1 MVVWVGMKLAGVVLI
16 SATTLAH
23 ATTFD
28 EYAAKQPPRPASQL
42 FEASCEMKID
52 LRGAVAS
59 VEVRQRIANA
69 GPVALAARHE
79 FTLPRGA
86 IVTGFRAKGQGAVEQ
101 ALAVP
106 ADFATTKPGASDVL
120 GTDPALLVARARD
133 SYEITIQPIE
143 PAGDITLTT
152 TYVVVA
158 DVQLGSLHLELPS
171 RSSPG
176 KLAACKGTLRAAAG
190 PGAKV
195 KKIRI
200 GGVEA
205 GARGTAPF
213 VVDANA
219 VALDVELEVLGRDPI
234 VWTQTQA
241 LADGWHASLVTV
253 LAPRIAPVQAKRV
266 VFLVDLS
273 RSMDLVGRQNIIKV
287 IRAVGNALPAGA
299 EVEAIAYARTAQR
312 VFGEFRTALPGN
324 MAVLEGALLRHPST
338 NGSDVVAAYQLA
350 KQALANTRGASMLV
364 TITDGVTADLAS
376 GALVNALA
384 VPSATVDVHT
394 IVLDPATTRSP
405 GADALRAPVATLGG
419 AYVEVAVD
427 ELDRALAAID
437 QWLRPSARDLSL
449 GGPTIPQ
456 EVHSGGGFT
465 QAFVHKGS
473 ARFLLT
479 GRTERAFRVAARPA
493 PAVPI
498 GALVL
503 ATADT
508 DEIDPQILVRAG
520 AAFPFADESRAFAV
534 LTQQGRIA
542 KDRRAMVRGGGRY
555 ERVVA
560 IPDPDS
566 TATPRTAPRVL
577 TASAI
582 ARDTL
587 ERMFREQL
595 QPKAYACYQRA
606 LGQNP
611 KLAGTARFRFRMG
624 RGEIT
629 DVQLAGLNDAALDA
643 CLLDAAYLLAP
654 PFPDFTLNAD
664 DQTIANYP
672 LAFSRRADQPYVVLG
687 DADSSSPID
696 IDAVQG
702 GVPGRPV
709 KVDAKNPLGGMR
721 APKSP

>member
-1 MVVWVGMKLAGVVLI
+1 MRLAAVVLV
-16 SATTLAH
+16 SSGTLTYAN
-23 ATTFD
+23 TFD
-28 EYAAKQPPRPASQL
+28 EYAAKQPPRPATQL
-42 FEASCEMKID
+42 FEASCEMHVD

-59 VEVRQRIANA
+59 VELKQRIVNP
-69 GPVALAARHE
+69 GPGALAARHE

-86 IVTGFRAKGQGAVEQ
+86 IVTGFRARSEQ

-106 ADFATTKPGASDVL
+106 AGFTSTKVGAPEVL
-120 GTDPALLVARARD
+120 GTDPAVLVARDRD
-133 SYEITIQPIE
+133 SYEITLQPIE
-143 PAGDITLTT
+143 PDRDITLTT
-152 TYVVVA
+152 QYVVVA
-158 DVQLGSLHLELPS
+158 DAQLGTLHLELPS
-171 RSSPG
+171 RSAPG
-176 KLAACKGTLRAAAG
+176 KLTACKGTLRAAAG
-190 PGAKV
+190 AGAKV
-195 KKIRI
+195 KRIRV
-200 GGVEA
+200 GGVET
-205 GARGTAPF
+205 GARGAASF

-219 VALDVELEVLGRDPI
+219 VALDVELEVAGRDPI
-234 VWTQTQA
+234 VWTQTQP
-241 LADGWHASLVTV
+241 LGDGWHASLVTV

-273 RSMDLVGRQNIIKV
+273 RSMDLVGRQNVIKV
-287 IRAVGNALPAGA
+287 IRAVGNALPAGT

-312 VFGEFRTALPGN
+312 VYGEFRSASPGN
-324 MAVLEGALLRHPST
+324 MAVLEGALLRHSST
-338 NGSDVVAAYQLA
+338 NGSDVVAAYGLA
-350 KQALANTRGASMLV
+350 KQALANTRGAAMLV
-364 TITDGVTADLAS
+364 TITDGVTPELAS
-376 GALVNALA
+376 GALVTALDLK
-384 VPSATVDVHT
+384 STTVDVHT
-394 IVLDPATTRSP
+394 IVLDPARTRAPS
-405 GADALRAPVATLGG
+405 ADVLRAPVATLGG

-427 ELDRALAAID
+427 DLDRALAAID
-437 QWLRPSARDLSL
+437 EWLRPSARDLSL

-473 ARFLLT
+473 TRFMLT
-479 GRTERAFRVAARPA
+479 GRTERPFRVTARPG
-493 PAVPI
+493 PKVPVA
-498 GALVL
+498 ALVL

-508 DEIDPQILVRAG
+508 DDIDPSVLARAG
-520 AAFPFADESRAFAV
+520 AAFPSADESRAFAV
-534 LTQQGRIA
+534 LSPQGRIA
-542 KDRRAMVRGGGRY
+542 KSRRAMVEGGGRY

-566 TATPRTAPRVL
+566 TAVPRTATPVL

-587 ERMFREQL
+587 ERLFREQL

-606 LGQNP
+606 LGTNP

-629 DVQLAGLNDAALDA
+629 EVQLGGLGDSALDT
-643 CLLDAAYLLAP
+643 CLLDAAYLLSP
-654 PFPDFTLNAD
+654 PFPDFTINAD

-672 LAFSRRADQPYVVLG
+672 LTFNRRADQPYVVLG

-702 GVPGRPV
+702 GVPGRV
-709 KVDAKNPLGGMR
+709 KVDSKNPLGGMR